1 MQSEHT
7 LSADEEDAF
16 KAPRFFHWK
25 PGERKA
31 IKAAAHR
38 KDRRAAR
45 RDVLCVDTFDRFPT
59 IADLYEEQAM
69 RRATRTARRDAL
81 IATIEERAATLPPG
95 PI

>member
-1 MQSEHT
+1 MERT
-7 LSADEEDAF
+7 YIFVRAGRAF
-16 KAPRFFHWK
+16 TKHHP
-25 PGERKA
+25 
-31 IKAAAHR
+31 
-38 KDRRAAR
+38 
-45 RDVLCVDTFDRFPT
+45 LCADTFDRFPT

>member
-1 MQSEHT
+1 MERTYIFVRAGRAFTKRRPFCADT
-7 LSADEEDAF
+7 L
-16 KAPRFFHWK
+16 
-25 PGERKA
+25 
-31 IKAAAHR
+31 AH
-38 KDRRAAR
+38 
-45 RDVLCVDTFDRFPT
+45 FPT

>member
-1 MQSEHT
+1 M
-7 LSADEEDAF
+7 ADTMM
-16 KAPRFFHWK
+16 PW
-25 PGERKA
+25 
-31 IKAAAHR
+31 
-38 KDRRAAR
+38 RRAGRAFR
-45 RDVLCVDTFDRFPT
+45 RRRPLCVDDFDRFPT

>member
-1 MQSEHT
+1 M
-7 LSADEEDAF
+7 DRVPVF
-16 KAPRFFHWK
+16 Y
-25 PGERKA
+25 
-31 IKAAAHR
+31 
-38 KDRRAAR
+38 RRAGRAFR
-45 RDVLCVDTFDRFPT
+45 RRRPLCRDDFDHFPD